1 MKTRY
6 SYVSNS
12 SSSSFLLK
20 ESKATKNLTSKDWN
34 EMIVSLFKN
43 YENRLED
50 CLRLAKELG
59 LEKDA
64 HPLFCAFDMKTD
76 RAEAESYMKGIL
88 EGWTASNCVI
98 RNGKIKLR
106 KRDVE
111 CQWLMFCKK
120 VAKLVENEMMEE
132 RGCDYAGAWVRI
144 HSRNEIRESPPVVD
158 VRYADG
164 TCERINVD
172 EKYLKMLEDKWD
184 EMGICDNYDVL
195 KNEKT
200 RFAIHFSEN
209 EYAFIEGVLDEGGG
223 WETEPWTYGRLCE
236 VFAKWLVE
244 HGKVPP
250 DFSWR
255 SLIDD
260 TITVNMHEG

>member
-6 SYVSNS
+6 SFVSNS

-20 ESKATKNLTSKDWN
+20 ESKATKNRTSKDWN

-50 CLRLAKELG
+50 CLSLAKELR
-59 LEKDA
+59 LEKDN

-106 KRDVE
+106 KRNVE

-132 RGCDYAGAWVRI
+132 KGCDYAEAWVRI
-144 HSRNEIRESPPVVD
+144 HSRNEIREYPPVVD
-158 VRYADG
+158 V
-164 TCERINVD
+164 
-172 EKYLKMLEDKWD
+172 
-184 EMGICDNYDVL
+184 
-195 KNEKT
+195 
-200 RFAIHFSEN
+200 
-209 EYAFIEGVLDEGGG
+209 
-223 WETEPWTYGRLCE
+223 
-236 VFAKWLVE
+236 
-244 HGKVPP
+244 
-250 DFSWR
+250 
-255 SLIDD
+255 
-260 TITVNMHEG
+260 

>member
-1 MKTRY
+1 MKTRFG
-6 SYVSNS
+6 YVSNS

-43 YENRLED
+43 YENRLEG

-106 KRDVE
+106 KRDV
-111 CQWLMFCKK
+111 QGKWLMFCKK

-132 RGCDYAGAWVRI
+132 KGCDYAEAWVRI
-144 HSRNEIRESPPVVD
+144 HSRNEIRECPPVVY

-164 TCERINVD
+164 TNGRIEMD
-172 EKYLKMLEDKWD
+172 GKYLKMLEDKWD
-184 EMGICDNYDVL
+184 EMGICDNYEVL

-200 RFAIHFSEN
+200 RFAIHFDDN
-209 EYAFIEGVLDEGGG
+209 EYASIEGVSDENGE
-223 WETEPWTYGRLCE
+223 WETEPWSYGRLCE

-244 HGKVPP
+244 HGKVPS
-250 DFSWR
+250 DFSWH
-255 SLIDD
+255 SLMDD
-260 TITVNMHEG
+260 TLTVNMHEG